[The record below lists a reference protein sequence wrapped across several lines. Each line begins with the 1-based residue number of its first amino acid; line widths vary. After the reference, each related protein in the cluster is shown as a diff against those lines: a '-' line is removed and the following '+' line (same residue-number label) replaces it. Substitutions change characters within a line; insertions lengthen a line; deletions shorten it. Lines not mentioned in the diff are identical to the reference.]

1 MNVLNGIQN
10 FLSFIDANWTNI
22 IIIIALCIS
31 IASKM
36 KSYFSKSNDEKIEIA
51 KAQIEQTVLKMI
63 TEAEFCYED
72 FKKSGEIKRSQV
84 IDDIFKTYPILS
96 RYVNQVELIE
106 WIDNEIDKALDVLR
120 EIVKMNEEDE
130 MENE

>member
-31 IASKM
+31 IARKI
-36 KSYFSKSNDEKIEIA
+36 KKYFSKSNDEKIAIA
-51 KAQIEQTVLKMI
+51 KAQIRQTVLKMI
-63 TEAEFCYED
+63 TEAEFYYED

-84 IDDIFKTYPILS
+84 IDEIFKTYPILS
-96 RYVNQVELIE
+96 KYINQEELIG

-120 EIVKMNEEDE
+120 EIVEINEEDMKTE
-130 MENE
+130 